1 MSRRPKDPTDLTE
14 RSASELSRGMQRA
27 MHTLD
32 LDATTAELIAEL
44 ELEGVRALL
53 IKGPALTRWL
63 YRDTASRSYQ
73 DIDVLVAPSAR
84 TVAARVL
91 AKLGFERWDA
101 ALSQAELS
109 ELAAEYEIAPHAE
122 TWARPPRTH
131 VDLHHT
137 IVGVG
142 AGENELWEA
151 LASDSEQLSVG
162 GHVVWI
168 PAERS
173 RALIVGL
180 EAAKGGV
187 ADEKG
192 LADLGRA
199 MAVVPES
206 VWRESARLAERLQ
219 ALSAFSAGLRLLPAG
234 AELLVRLGL
243 DGEIDVETA
252 LRAQSPPPTAFG
264 FQRLS
269 EKRGLRAKAAFVAR
283 EVVPTKVF
291 MRHRFAIASRGA
303 LGLLLS
309 YLWRPLWLL
318 AHAGGGFLAWRRA
331 RRTAA
336 G

>member
-1 MSRRPKDPTDLTE
+1 
-14 RSASELSRGMQRA
+14 MQLA
-27 MHTLD
+27 LHHLD
-32 LDATTAELIAEL
+32 LDATTAEVVAALDG
-44 ELEGVRALL
+44 EGVRSLL

-63 YRDTASRSYQ
+63 YDGTASRGYQ
-73 DIDVLVAPSAR
+73 DIDLLVAPSAR
-84 TVAARVL
+84 PVATRVL
-91 AKLGFERWDA
+91 AELGFERWDPE
-101 ALSQAELS
+101 LSQAELS
-109 ELAAEYEIAPHAE
+109 ELAAESEIAPHAE
-122 TWARPPRTH
+122 TWVRPPLTH

-137 IVGVG
+137 IPGVG
-142 AGENELWEA
+142 AGENDLWEA
-151 LASDSEQLSVG
+151 LASDSERLNVG
-162 GHVVWI
+162 GRPVWI

-173 RALIVGL
+173 RALIVVL

-192 LADLGRA
+192 LADLERA

-206 VWRESARLAERLQ
+206 VWLGSARVAERLQ
-219 ALSAFSAGLRLLPAG
+219 ALPAFSAGLQLLPAG
-234 AELLVRLGL
+234 EDLAKRLDV

-269 EKRGLRAKAAFVAR
+269 EKRGVRAKAAFVAR

-291 MRHRFAIASRGA
+291 MRHRFGMAGRGP
-303 LGLLLS
+303 LGLVLS
-309 YLWRPLWLL
+309 YLWRPVWLL

-331 RRTAA
+331 RRRAA